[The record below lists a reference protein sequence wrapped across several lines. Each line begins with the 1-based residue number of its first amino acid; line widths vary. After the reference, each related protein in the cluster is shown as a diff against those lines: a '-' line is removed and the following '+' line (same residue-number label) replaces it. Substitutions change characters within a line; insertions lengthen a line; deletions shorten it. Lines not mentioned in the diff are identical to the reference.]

1 MKRTSSCSGKRLR
14 QTTPPRFGPRSATAL
29 ITTSAYG
36 PELDQVVAGYRRV
49 TGEASLM
56 PRWAF
61 GLWQSRERYKT
72 AQEVLD
78 VLEGFRSRGIPIDN
92 IVQDWQYWKPDAWG
106 SHEFD
111 RDSLS

>member
-1 MKRTSSCSGKRLR
+1 
-14 QTTPPRFGPRSATAL
+14 
-29 ITTSAYG
+29 
-36 PELDQVVAGYRRV
+36 
-49 TGEASLM
+49 M

-78 VLEGFRSRGIPIDN
+78 VLEGFRSRSIPIDN

-111 RDSLS
+111 ETRFPEPEKWIQHDP